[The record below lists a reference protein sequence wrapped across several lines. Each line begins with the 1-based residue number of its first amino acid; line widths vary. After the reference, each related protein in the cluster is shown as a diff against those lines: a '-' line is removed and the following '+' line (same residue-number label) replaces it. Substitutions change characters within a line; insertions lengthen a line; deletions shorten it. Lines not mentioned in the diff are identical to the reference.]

1 VTAGQDGTVR
11 LLLVED
17 EAMNRVLLREA
28 IRRSTDARLRA
39 IQVREVGDLA
49 AARAVL
55 GERIVDLVIL
65 DIRLPDGS
73 GLDLAREVATL
84 PDDERPKVVIMSASV
99 LPTERDAA
107 IAAGCDAFMA
117 KPFRMADLYET
128 LIRLLG

>member
-1 VTAGQDGTVR
+1 MTAAQDGTVR

-28 IRRSTDARLRA
+28 IRRATDARLRA
-39 IQVREVGDLA
+39 IQVHEVGDLA
-49 AARAVL
+49 TARAVL
-55 GERIVDLVIL
+55 REGTVDVVIL

-84 PDDERPKVVIMSASV
+84 SDDERPKVVIMSASV

-128 LIRLLG
+128 LTRLLE